1 MSRPLEARV
10 RPMLAADVPAVAE
23 LTAAAFS
30 REIADEDDARRWR
43 ERNAYP
49 LTTDPDGAFVA
60 ELDGRIIGV
69 AQAIVRE
76 RLWVLSR
83 LGVAP
88 GVQSAGAGRALF
100 ERALD
105 YGRSADAGLIVSSND
120 PRALRLYAGAGFAMH
135 PTFRAD
141 GLVDRRALPRDHAG
155 VIEDDRADDLEALAA
170 LTRTIRGAPYDRELR
185 FALERGGR
193 LLRLGDRGFAVVEP
207 GAGPFA
213 LVARDEPVASALLW
227 HALALTDGPIRVRW
241 ITGAQRWAI
250 DVLVAA
256 RLELV
261 AYGALCVRGTP
272 GTLRPF
278 LPSAPFA

>member
-1 MSRPLEARV
+1 
-10 RPMLAADVPAVAE
+10 MLADDVPAVAE

-30 REIADEDDARRWR
+30 REIADEVDARRWR

-60 ELDGRIIGV
+60 ELDGRIVGV

-83 LGVAP
+83 LAVAP
-88 GVQSAGAGRALF
+88 DIQSAGAGRDLF
-100 ERALD
+100 DRALE
-105 YGRSADAGLIVSSND
+105 YGRTTDAGLIVSSND
-120 PRALRLYAGAGFAMH
+120 PRALRLYAGSGFAMH

-141 GLVDRRALPRDHAG
+141 GLVDRRALPRNHAG
-155 VIEDDRADDLEALAA
+155 VIEDDRIDDPESLAG
-170 LTRTIRGAPYDRELR
+170 LTRAIRGAPYNGELR

-193 LLRLGDRGFAVVEP
+193 LLRLGDRGFAVVDP
-207 GAGPFA
+207 AAGPFV
-213 LVARDEPVASALLW
+213 LVARDEAAASALLW
-227 HALALTDGPIRVRW
+227 HALAMTDGPIRVRW
-241 ITGAQRWAI
+241 ITSAQPWAI

-261 AYGALCVRGTP
+261 AYGALCVRGAP

>member
-1 MSRPLEARV
+1 
-10 RPMLAADVPAVAE
+10 MLADDVPSVAE

-30 REIADEDDARRWR
+30 REIEDEDAARRWR

-49 LTTDPDGAFVA
+49 LTTDPEGAFVA
-60 ELDGRIIGV
+60 DLDGRIIGI
-69 AQAIVRE
+69 AQAMVRE
-76 RLWVLSR
+76 RLWILSR
-83 LGVAP
+83 LAVAP
-88 GVQSAGAGRALF
+88 DIQSTGAGRALI
-100 ERALD
+100 ESALA
-105 YGRSADAGLIVSSND
+105 YGRSTDAGLIVSSND
-120 PRALRLYAGAGFAMH
+120 PRALRLYAGSGFVLH

-141 GLVDRRALPRDHAG
+141 GLVDRRTLPRSHAG
-155 VIEDDRADDLEALAA
+155 VSEDDRGDDLGSLAG
-170 LTRTIRGAPYDRELR
+170 LTRAIRGAPYNGELQ

-207 GAGPFA
+207 TGGPFV
-213 LVARDEPVASALLW
+213 LVARDEAAARALLW
-227 HALALTDGPIRVRW
+227 HALAVIDGPMRVRW

-272 GTLRPF
+272 GSLRPF